1 MGVFD
6 EADRFYQKRKREQ
19 VKEDIRV
26 EVQELEVDQ
35 KDFFEVTEQEQYIA
49 PSSEY
54 DGAFEILGID
64 IEDFPQEKQKK
75 TKEKKKLKVPIVN
88 IKPL

>member
-1 MGVFD
+1 MGIFD
-6 EADRFYQKRKREQ
+6 EADRFYRKRKHKQ
-19 VKEDIRV
+19 VKEETRI
-26 EVQELEVDQ
+26 EVQEPKKDR

-64 IEDFPQEKQKK
+64 IEDVPQEKQKK
-75 TKEKKKLKVPIVN
+75 TKEKKKMKVPIVN